1 MTTLTP
7 EQARAVERRD
17 ASLLVRA
24 GAGTGKTT
32 VLVERFVRA
41 VVEDGAA
48 VEAMLAITFT
58 EKAAAEMK
66 TRVRRR
72 FLELGRRD
80 DARPPRARGS
90 RPSTGCAR
98 GSCARTRSA
107 PASTRTS
114 ACSTRSRPTG

>member
-41 VVEDGAA
+41 VVGDGAA
-48 VEAMLAITFT
+48 TSEACSRSFT
-58 EKAAAEMK
+58 EK
-66 TRVRRR
+66 RRGSEDAR
-72 FLELGRRD
+72 APALPRLGRRD
-80 DARPPRARGS
+80 SAAAEPRGS

-107 PASTRTS
+107 PESTRTS
-114 ACSTRSRPTG
+114 ACSTRSRPTD